1 MVLCVKMTDDELSKS
16 GDIPRGPQCP
26 RRSYTA
32 GRGSETR
39 HNTTQVVIFPW
50 AVGAKHS
57 RLSRASVYR
66 HVASVICGP
75 YKVCNRQVLSG
86 PNMPVRSDVCPPPWN
101 TRRREAEGTTYGCR
115 CCPPQSTTGTCTCSS
130 SGTGTCSIRSREHP
144 LTRSFL
150 WRAEQTTGASSFQIF
165 LRSSHLLLIVGH
177 HQRTPQYRSHELHCL
192 RFPLRPFGHYPK
204 AARGDPHARAQRWQ
218 QDSHGTVSTLPSLP
232 QLSLV

>member
-66 HVASVICGP
+66 HVTSVICGS

-86 PNMPVRSDVCPPPWN
+86 PNMPVRSDVCPPEHTAP
-101 TRRREAEGTTYGCR
+101 RSGGDYLRLQVLPPTTNSRHLHLQQLGYR
-115 CCPPQSTTGTCTCSS
+115 HLFYTI
-130 SGTGTCSIRSREHP
+130 SG
-144 LTRSFL
+144 
-150 WRAEQTTGASSFQIF
+150 A
-165 LRSSHLLLIVGH
+165 
-177 HQRTPQYRSHELHCL
+177 
-192 RFPLRPFGHYPK
+192 
-204 AARGDPHARAQRWQ
+204 
-218 QDSHGTVSTLPSLP
+218 PSDP
-232 QLSLV
+232 QLLMAC